1 MCTKL
6 KLIVVFLMHVIVI
19 HAQLENTQFFIKG
32 GLPNSQ
38 LKSTIETNI
47 TSLLYACNNAIVRGD
62 DPDFA
67 KDVLTKDAKK
77 IFNQLW
83 ETSPMVC
90 PLSKVEEICLNVAD
104 KGYQV
109 RNIPVSI
116 MNAEEDKKQQELVV
130 NLTSEGVIDNI
141 MIAIDEH
148 RYKEIIDEHES
159 VEDLF
164 RRQVIIDFVE
174 NYRTSYNRKDIKY
187 IESVFSDNAL
197 IITGKVVREKPRSDH
212 ALLSLG
218 QDKIVYQRQNKQQYI
233 KKLKKVFSHNKYLNV
248 LFDEIEVIQHPKH
261 TDIYGVTLKQE
272 WNSDHY
278 RDVGYIFL
286 MIDFQD
292 EMNPLI
298 QVRTWQP
305 EKIGER
311 ALARD
316 EVFDLGDFDI
326 VRSLIDD

>member
-1 MCTKL
+1 MRTKF
-6 KLIVVFLMHVIVI
+6 KLILFFLLQVLVV
-19 HAQLENTQFFIKG
+19 HAQLEETRFMIKG
-32 GLPNSQ
+32 GLSDAP
-38 LKSTIETNI
+38 LKTKIETNI
-47 TSLLYACNNAIVRGD
+47 TSLLQACNRAIIDGD
-62 DPDFA
+62 KPLIPKTA
-67 KDVLTKDAKK
+67 MTKDARG
-77 IFNQLW
+77 IMQELW
-83 ETSPMVC
+83 KTSPMSC
-90 PLSKVEEICLNVAD
+90 PLSTVEEICLHVAD

-116 MNAEEDKKQQELVV
+116 MNAVEDEKHQELVV
-130 NLTSEGVIDNI
+130 NLTPEGLIDNI

-197 IITGKVVREKPRSDH
+197 IITGKVIREKPKSDH
-212 ALLSLG
+212 ALMSLG
-218 QDKIVYQRQNKQQYI
+218 QEKVVYQKQNKQQYI
-233 KKLKKVFSHNKYLNV
+233 KRLKKVFGHNKYINV
-248 LFDEIEVIQHPKH
+248 LFDEVEVIQHPKH
-261 TDIYGVTLKQE
+261 TDIYGVTLRQE
-272 WNSDHY
+272 WNADKY

-292 EMNPLI
+292 ELNPLI

-311 ALARD
+311 SLARD

-326 VRSLIDD
+326 VRSLVND

>member
-1 MCTKL
+1 MNTKF
-6 KLIVVFLMHVIVI
+6 KLIIFLLLQVMVV
-19 HAQLENTQFFIKG
+19 HAQLDDTHFTIKG
-32 GLPNSQ
+32 GLSNSI
-38 LKSTIETNI
+38 LKTKIETNI
-47 TSLLYACNNAIVRGD
+47 TSLLHACNEAIINGNK
-62 DPDFA
+62 P
-67 KDVLTKDAKK
+67 KLPKHTLTKDANK
-77 IFNQLW
+77 IFEQLW
-83 ETSPMVC
+83 ETSPMAC
-90 PLSKVEEICLNVAD
+90 PLSNIQENCLQVAD
-104 KGYQV
+104 KGYQI

-130 NLTSEGVIDNI
+130 NLTLDGVIDNI

-212 ALLSLG
+212 ALMSLG
-218 QDKIVYQRQNKQQYI
+218 QDKVIYQKQTKEQYI
-233 KKLKKVFSHNKYLNV
+233 KRLKKVFARNKYINV
-248 LFDEIEVIQHPKH
+248 LFDEVEVIQHPKH

-272 WNSDHY
+272 WNADKY
-278 RDVGYIFL
+278 RDLGYIFL

-292 EMNPLI
+292 ELNPLI

-311 ALARD
+311 LIARD

-326 VRSLIDD
+326 VRSLIND

>member
-1 MCTKL
+1 MSTKF
-6 KLIVVFLMHVIVI
+6 KLILFFLLQVVVV
-19 HAQLENTQFFIKG
+19 HAQLEDTRFTISG
-32 GLPNSQ
+32 GLSESPI
-38 LKSTIETNI
+38 KTRIETNI
-47 TSLLYACNNAIVRGD
+47 TALLHACNSAIINGD
-62 DPDFA
+62 KPDCPKA
-67 KDVLTKDAKK
+67 VLTKDARD
-77 IFNQLW
+77 IFEQLW
-83 ETSPMVC
+83 KTSPMVC
-90 PLSKVEEICLNVAD
+90 PLSKVEEICLHVAD
-104 KGYQV
+104 KGYQI
-109 RNIPVSI
+109 RNIPVTI

-130 NLTSEGVIDNI
+130 NLTAEGVIDNI

-197 IITGKVVREKPRSDH
+197 IITGKVIREKPKSDH
-212 ALLSLG
+212 ALMSLG
-218 QDKIVYQRQNKQQYI
+218 QDKVVYQKQNKQQYI
-233 KKLKKVFSHNKYLNV
+233 KRLKKVFSHNRYINV
-248 LFDEIEVIQHPKH
+248 LFDEVEVIQHPKH

-272 WNSDHY
+272 WNADKY

-292 EMNPLI
+292 ELNPLI

-311 ALARD
+311 TLARD

-326 VRSLIDD
+326 VRSLVND

>member
-1 MCTKL
+1 M
-6 KLIVVFLMHVIVI
+6 
-19 HAQLENTQFFIKG
+19 
-32 GLPNSQ
+32 
-38 LKSTIETNI
+38 TIEENV
-47 TSLLYACNNAIVRGD
+47 TSLLSASNQAVMEGEKPRLAKNA
-62 DPDFA
+62 
-67 KDVLTKDAKK
+67 LTKDAKD
-77 IFNQLW
+77 IFEELW
-83 ETSPMVC
+83 KTSPMVC
-90 PLSKVEEICLNVAD
+90 PLSKVEEVCLNVVD
-104 KGYQV
+104 KGYQI

-116 MNAEEDKKQQELVV
+116 MNAEEENKQQELVV
-130 NLTSEGVIDNI
+130 NLTKEGAIDNI
-141 MIAIDEH
+141 LIAIDEH
-148 RYKEIIDEHES
+148 RYKEILEQHES

-197 IITGKVVREKPRSDH
+197 IITGKVIREKPRSDH
-212 ALLSLG
+212 ALMSLG
-218 QDKIVYQRQNKQQYI
+218 QDKVVYQKQNKQQYI
-233 KKLKKVFSHNKYLNV
+233 KRLKKVFTRNRYINV
-248 LFDEIEVIQHPKH
+248 LFDEVEVIQHPKH

-272 WNSDHY
+272 WNADRY
-278 RDVGYIFL
+278 RDVGYVFL

-311 ALARD
+311 MLARD

-326 VRSLIDD
+326 VRSLIND